1 MAKWVAADAPPWA
14 EAKRRLAAARLAEN
28 QVQVAWVK
36 LANVR
41 PPGSMREHVAAL
53 ERDTFAVLQQAKRVF
68 PNLRIAYLGSRT
80 YGGYASGPLNPEPYA
95 FEGAFA
101 VRGLIARQERGEAEL
116 ALTKSPLLLWGPYL
130 WADGMR
136 GRKTDGLQWARSDF
150 VEDGVHPSRSGRQ
163 KVAELLLAFFLRT
176 LWRKRGSCG
185 GSRRGGRGGSGA
197 MRPALSGWLPLRLR
211 NRDVAPRSAYPSI
224 VA

>member
-1 MAKWVAADAPPWA
+1 
-14 EAKRRLAAARLAEN
+14 
-28 QVQVAWVK
+28 
-36 LANVR
+36 
-41 PPGSMREHVAAL
+41 MREHVAAL

-130 WADGMR
+130 WAEWDAGTEDGRLAVGTQRFRR
-136 GRKTDGLQWARSDF
+136 GRGASEPVRAARGRRALA
-150 VEDGVHPSRSGRQ
+150 GVFFYGRSGGNVVRAA
-163 KVAELLLAFFLRT
+163 VAGAAGAAGQGR
-176 LWRKRGSCG
+176 CG
-185 GSRRGGRGGSGA
+185 
-197 MRPALSGWLPLRLR
+197 
-211 NRDVAPRSAYPSI
+211 PR
-224 VA
+224 

>member
-14 EAKRRLAAARLAEN
+14 EAKRRLGAARLAEN

-68 PNLRIAYLGSRT
+68 PNLRIAYLRSRT

-163 KVAELLLAFFLRT
+163 KVAELLLAFFSTDALAET
-176 LWRKRGSCG
+176 WFV
-185 GSRRGGRGGSGA
+185 RR
-197 MRPALSGWLPLRLR
+197 
-211 NRDVAPRSAYPSI
+211 
-224 VA
+224 